1 MADPQEQPLELILA
15 RNLVSI
21 ITLPAVPIDVE
32 GTIVFYNDAAI
43 RSTRKASRSPET
55 ARLFA
60 VRAADCRRLA

>member
-43 RSTRKASRSPET
+43 RSTGKAKPLPRNSTPLRSP
-55 ARLFA
+55 RS
-60 VRAADCRRLA
+60 